1 MSTLRTA
8 EARRRTES
16 LTNQR
21 KAVHRLCGLLGI
33 TLALAA
39 LLTGN
44 PATAEEQTSDQ
55 AYGYPVHNRYL
66 ATVIGTPPELQA
78 SVPSKIRLKLLD
90 VERFPEREV
99 PPVFW
104 GGDKLRY
111 AVARQK
117 GPAPLVFVIAGTGGN
132 YFDSKV
138 IFLMRALY
146 EAGFHSVGI
155 SSPTHPSFITTAS
168 EFEMPGL
175 PGQDAQD
182 IMAVMQSMRKE
193 LESQIEITG
202 FGLAGY
208 SLGATQA
215 AFVAEIDSRE
225 KQFDFQYVYL
235 INPSVNLYTS
245 AGLLDDLYQT
255 ALPEGDQSINHLVS
269 NSLKEA
275 VHCVHASGRS
285 PLGSEFLYQAIAA
298 MHPSDVD
305 LEGAIATVFRL
316 SSSNLSFTADVM
328 TQSGKIVK
336 PGTKLGT
343 ATNMDPYFNSSL
355 QWSFLRY
362 FEELLL
368 PFWRQKLELGRPEL
382 IKRAGLSHIQDFLAQ
397 SSHVA
402 LVTNRDDLI
411 LGPGDLEFLENTFGS
426 RATIYPWGGH
436 CGNLEFKQNIEA
448 LQEGFR
454 TAMAGGDE

>member
-1 MSTLRTA
+1 MTP
-8 EARRRTES
+8 
-16 LTNQR
+16 
-21 KAVHRLCGLLGI
+21 RLFGI
-33 TLALAA
+33 GLALILSLSGHPVLA
-39 LLTGN
+39 G
-44 PATAEEQTSDQ
+44 EEKKDPG
-55 AYGYPVHNRYL
+55 YGYPVHNRYL

-78 SVPSKIRLKLLD
+78 QVPLKIRMKLLD
-90 VERFPEREV
+90 IKRFPDREI

-168 EFEMPGL
+168 QFEMPGL
-175 PGQDAQD
+175 PGQDAED
-182 IMAVMQSMRKE
+182 LMAIMQTMRRN
-193 LESQIEITG
+193 LEDQIEITG

-215 AFVAEIDSRE
+215 AFVAEMDSRE

-245 AGLLDDLYQT
+245 AGILDQLYQT
-255 ALPEGDQSINHLVS
+255 ALPDGDQSINQLVS

-275 VHCVHASGRS
+275 VHFVHAAGRS
-285 PLGSEFLYQAIAA
+285 PLGSEFLYRAIAS

-328 TQSGKIVK
+328 TESGKIVE
-336 PGTKLGT
+336 PGTKLSTG
-343 ATNMDPYFNSSL
+343 TNMDPYFNSSL

-368 PFWRQKLELGRPEL
+368 PFWREKLELKQDQL
-382 IKRAGLSHIQDFLAQ
+382 IARAGLPHIQDFLAT
-397 SSHVA
+397 SPHVA
-402 LVTNRDDLI
+402 MVTNRDDLI
-411 LGPGDLEFLENTFGS
+411 LGPGDLDFLERTFGS

-436 CGNLEFKQNIEA
+436 CGNLEYKENIEA
-448 LQEGFR
+448 MQKAFRIAMEGED
-454 TAMAGGDE
+454 A

>member
-1 MSTLRTA
+1 
-8 EARRRTES
+8 
-16 LTNQR
+16 
-21 KAVHRLCGLLGI
+21 
-33 TLALAA
+33 
-39 LLTGN
+39 
-44 PATAEEQTSDQ
+44 
-55 AYGYPVHNRYL
+55 VHNRYL

-225 KQFDFQYVYL
+225 KQFDFQY
-235 INPSVNLYTS
+235 
-245 AGLLDDLYQT
+245 
-255 ALPEGDQSINHLVS
+255 
-269 NSLKEA
+269 
-275 VHCVHASGRS
+275 
-285 PLGSEFLYQAIAA
+285 
-298 MHPSDVD
+298 
-305 LEGAIATVFRL
+305 
-316 SSSNLSFTADVM
+316 
-328 TQSGKIVK
+328 
-336 PGTKLGT
+336 
-343 ATNMDPYFNSSL
+343 
-355 QWSFLRY
+355 
-362 FEELLL
+362 
-368 PFWRQKLELGRPEL
+368 
-382 IKRAGLSHIQDFLAQ
+382 
-397 SSHVA
+397 
-402 LVTNRDDLI
+402 
-411 LGPGDLEFLENTFGS
+411 
-426 RATIYPWGGH
+426 
-436 CGNLEFKQNIEA
+436 
-448 LQEGFR
+448 
-454 TAMAGGDE
+454 